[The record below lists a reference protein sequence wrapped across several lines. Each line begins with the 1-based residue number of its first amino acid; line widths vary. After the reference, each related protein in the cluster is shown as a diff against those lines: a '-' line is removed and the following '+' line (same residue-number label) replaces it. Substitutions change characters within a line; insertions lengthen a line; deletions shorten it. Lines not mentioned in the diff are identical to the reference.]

1 MDLRIDYSNVT
12 TKDEAYNAVKG
23 AVTPEMLAKWQ
34 VRADISYNDFNIVS
48 KGKGFE
54 LSIDFLE
61 DHCEVSLT
69 LSFLLKPLRKKII
82 AGVEKQFS
90 RVI

>member
-1 MDLRIDYSNVT
+1 MDLKIDYSNVT
-12 TKDEAYNAVKG
+12 NKDEAYTAVKS

-34 VRADISYNDFNIVS
+34 VKADISYNDFNIVA

-54 LSIDFLE
+54 LNIDFLDE
-61 DHCEVSLT
+61 YCEVSLT

>member
-1 MDLRIDYSNVT
+1 MDLKLNYSNVT
-12 TKDEAYNAVKG
+12 TKEDAYNAVKA
-23 AVTPEMLAKWQ
+23 AVTPEMLEKWQ
-34 VRADISYNDFNIVS
+34 VKADISYNDFNVVA

-54 LSIDFLE
+54 LTIDFLDE
-61 DHCEVSLT
+61 YCEVKLT

-82 AGVEKQFS
+82 AGIEKQFS